1 MTDNVY
7 VYIVDL
13 PVGITEMVTPC
24 LDGYTIYLN
33 AKVSAE
39 AQRQGYL
46 HALYH
51 IRNNDFEREG
61 NIQVIESQAHKNAP
75 RYLRP

>member
-33 AKVSAE
+33 SRMSTE

-46 HALYH
+46 HALFH
-51 IRNNDFEREG
+51 IQNHDFEREDD
-61 NIQVIESQAHKNAP
+61 IQKIESEAHKSAP
-75 RYLRP
+75 R